1 MRVNGLS
8 FSFRTETSAFEEPIE
23 CSPMRWGYP
32 PFVTSWGLSSKLKV
46 VRVAS
51 RLGRF
56 GSVSTANLLA
66 ASSKCCCVAASG
78 AGVAGNSFAGGSR
91 KDDLSASRSNAIA
104 GWEPTA
110 NCLLNCAQR

>member
-1 MRVNGLS
+1 MSMDFS
-8 FSFRTETSAFEEPIE
+8 FSFRTETSAFEEPIK

-51 RLGRF
+51 RLGRY

-78 AGVAGNSFAGGSR
+78 VGVAGNSFAGGSR
-91 KDDLSASRSNAIA
+91 KARPVCQQKQCHRWLGAARELFAQF
-104 GWEPTA
+104 
-110 NCLLNCAQR
+110 AQR